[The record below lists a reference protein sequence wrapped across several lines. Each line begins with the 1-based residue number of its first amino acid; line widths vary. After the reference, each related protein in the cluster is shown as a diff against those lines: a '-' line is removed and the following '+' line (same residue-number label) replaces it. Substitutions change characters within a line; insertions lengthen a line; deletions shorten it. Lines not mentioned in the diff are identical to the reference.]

1 MSSSSRIEKYE
12 VTIPR
17 NTYPGD
23 CLVIKVGDP
32 AREYEVV
39 VPEGC
44 SPGSLLSVEVPID
57 EAPQQRQQ
65 QPSYEEQYNKRRT
78 PVREAP
84 QQQQRR
90 RQQQQQQRA
99 PLPWVDVCLIAEDS
113 AAVGA
118 WANIDLL
125 EAGGAA
131 GAAPVRIT
139 DKPAWEQIKNPGG
152 TIRVAATSPPSSS
165 TVIVRVQGDMLET
178 TSAAASVGTKIYL
191 RVLSRQAGRGGT
203 AEPTT
208 GIAAGGKA
216 EEAAAAA
223 AAAAGL
229 ERRSAGGAGFVSGN
243 GALASDAPKL
253 SRRYSVES
261 DKRIEKLMLLTD
273 KVDTIEHKFNG
284 FRQAVSDGTASA
296 AQLSTIQDA
305 LAQEYGHLEKLQFN
319 EIDAVITGD
328 LTTGK
333 DDARQMRKALSKR
346 TGRMLSELEKLVG
359 EVKRKRGKA

>member
-1 MSSSSRIEKYE
+1 M
-12 VTIPR
+12 
-17 NTYPGD
+17 
-23 CLVIKVGDP
+23 
-32 AREYEVV
+32 
-39 VPEGC
+39 
-44 SPGSLLSVEVPID
+44 
-57 EAPQQRQQ
+57 
-65 QPSYEEQYNKRRT
+65 
-78 PVREAP
+78 
-84 QQQQRR
+84 
-90 RQQQQQQRA
+90 
-99 PLPWVDVCLIAEDS
+99 
-113 AAVGA
+113 
-118 WANIDLL
+118 
-125 EAGGAA
+125 
-131 GAAPVRIT
+131 
-139 DKPAWEQIKNPGG
+139 
-152 TIRVAATSPPSSS
+152 
-165 TVIVRVQGDMLET
+165 
-178 TSAAASVGTKIYL
+178 
-191 RVLSRQAGRGGT
+191 
-203 AEPTT
+203 
-208 GIAAGGKA
+208 
-216 EEAAAAA
+216 
-223 AAAAGL
+223 
-229 ERRSAGGAGFVSGN
+229 SGN